1 MSTQRIIGFI
11 LIVICSLGFIEWTG
25 EYSQISN
32 LYSGVSF
39 LQGAVREVK
48 VKLLLWIGSS
58 ALGIL
63 FGAYLAFPESK
74 YKKKI
79 DDLITFAKDPSISLD
94 HKNYEFSGTKDL
106 NSDAYKIFLTKKY
119 GVEKNEAL
127 GKIICGDKLF
137 DNAEDAL
144 SYANDCEKVAEQ
156 NLVCPNCEASVNM
169 NDIGCWRC
177 SASFS
182 GLSSWKPTHVQD
194 EHNSKKVERIK
205 ESKET
210 FSKTEIDHTSNV
222 EIKSTKP
229 TVLNADA
236 LIQPANT
243 KIKILT
249 YAVIVFAVIA
259 GIVAVIN
266 SNNENEEAGAK
277 NTTVN
282 LAQSTSPTITY
293 EIYKDKKLSEG
304 WVVMPKRDEEM
315 SPPEEKDAQY
325 CYEGYCTV
333 EFTNPMYVGKVL
345 EVRFAYCIKE
355 LNTCE
360 GGKETGTE
368 FKSEEII
375 STADADKKFTE
386 VKKQFTK

>member
-11 LIVICSLGFIEWTG
+11 LIVICSLGFIEWTN
-25 EYSQISN
+25 EYSQISA
-32 LYSGVSF
+32 LYSGFSF
-39 LQGAVREVK
+39 LEGAVREVK
-48 VKLLLWIGSS
+48 VKLLLWICSS

-79 DDLITFAKDPSISLD
+79 DDLIAFAKDSSISLD
-94 HKNYEFSGTKDL
+94 HKNHGFSGIKNLD
-106 NSDAYKIFLTKKY
+106 SDAYKIFLTKKY
-119 GVEKNEAL
+119 GIEKNEAL

-144 SYANDCEKVAEQ
+144 SYANNCEKVAEQ
-156 NLVCPNCEASVNM
+156 NL
-169 NDIGCWRC
+169 I
-177 SASFS
+177 
-182 GLSSWKPTHVQD
+182 
-194 EHNSKKVERIK
+194 KKN
-205 ESKET
+205 
-210 FSKTEIDHTSNV
+210 TSNI
-222 EIKSTKP
+222 EYERNTP
-229 TVLNADA
+229 TVLNTDA
-236 LIQPANT
+236 LIQSANT
-243 KIKILT
+243 RIKAFT
-249 YAVIVFAVIA
+249 YAVIAFAVVA

-266 SNNENEEAGAK
+266 SKNENEETGVK
-277 NTTVN
+277 NSTVN
-282 LAQSTSPTITY
+282 VAQSTSPTITY

-304 WVVMPKRDEEM
+304 WVVMPKRDEEIS
-315 SPPEEKDAQY
+315 SPDEKDAQY

-333 EFTNPMYVGKVL
+333 EFTNPMYAGKVL

-375 STADADKKFTE
+375 GAADADKKFIE